1 MIKEERK
8 LNMQKVK
15 ACIIIAIAVLL
26 LIIISI
32 CAKIN
37 KNKNRYKELT
47 ILLNNQFIEL
57 TDEVVIDDNKNIFF
71 SKDDIQNFFDATI
84 YYNEAEKELI
94 TTYNTHVAL
103 LKVDEEYA
111 EINDETIKLNGKLYE
126 TKNDVYMPILDL
138 AEVYDLEINY
148 SSKSNRIIMDSITK
162 QKTEATVMKRN
173 HVKTRKGIFGKKL
186 EKVIIGDKL
195 VVIENDGKYKK
206 VRTAL
211 GNIGYIKED
220 KLSAEKKIR
229 EDKKYNLKEINVYR
243 NYSNISGIYDNI
255 EKIDDK
261 KLNVVVPTFF
271 YLEKNSKVLDKTT
284 STTATYSVYKNWVD
298 SNNLQI
304 LPTFSNNESV
314 SNNLLSYS
322 QRSSVINDLRTKVL
336 KYNYTGIN
344 IEFNS
349 INDVNSFYRFILE
362 LVPRFKEEGLLVAV
376 TLNNN
381 LDKSRLEGVVDYIL
395 EK

>member
-15 ACIIIAIAVLL
+15 ACIIIAIAILL

-195 VVIENDGKYKK
+195 IVIENDGKYKK

-336 KYNYTGIN
+336 KYNYAGIN

>member
-15 ACIIIAIAVLL
+15 ACIIIAIAILL

-336 KYNYTGIN
+336 KYNYAGIN

-381 LDKSRLEGVVDYIL
+381 LDKSRLEGVVDYLL

>member
-15 ACIIIAIAVLL
+15 ACIIIAIAILL

-220 KLSAEKKIR
+220 ILSAEKKIR

-336 KYNYTGIN
+336 KYNYAGIN

>member
-336 KYNYTGIN
+336 KYNYAGIN

>member
-8 LNMQKVK
+8 LNMQKVRG
-15 ACIIIAIAVLL
+15 CIIIAVA
-26 LIIISI
+26 IILVIMICICSKIS
-32 CAKIN
+32 

-47 ILLNNQFIEL
+47 ILLNNEFIEL
-57 TDEVVIDDNKNIFF
+57 LDEPIIDDNKNIFF
-71 SKDDIQNFFDATI
+71 SKDDIQKLFDGTI
-84 YYNEAEKELI
+84 YYNQAEKELI

-111 EINDETIKLNGKLYE
+111 EINDETVKLNGKLYE
-126 TKNDVYMPILDL
+126 TKNEVYIPITDL
-138 AEVYDLEINY
+138 SDVYDLEIKY
-148 SSKSNRIIMDSITK
+148 SEKSNRIIMDSTTK
-162 QKTEATVMKRN
+162 AKVEATVMKRN
-173 HVKTRKGIFGKKL
+173 KIETKKGLFGVKL

-195 VVIENDGKYKK
+195 IIIETDGNYKK

-211 GNIGYIKED
+211 GNIGYIKTN
-220 KLSAEKKIR
+220 KLSEEKVIR
-229 EDKKYNLKEINVYR
+229 EDVKNELAKINVYR
-243 NYSNISGIYDNI
+243 NYSNISGVYDSVENV
-255 EKIDDK
+255 DSK
-261 KLNVVVPTFF
+261 KLNVVTPTFF

-284 STTATYSVYKNWVD
+284 SSTATYSIYKNWAD
-298 SNNLQI
+298 NNGLKI
-304 LPTFSNNESV
+304 LPTFSNNDSV

-322 QRSSVINDLRTKVL
+322 QRSTVINDLKTKLL
-336 KYNYTGIN
+336 KYNYIGVN
-344 IEFNS
+344 IELNS
-349 INDVNSFYRFILE
+349 INDVNSFYRFVLE

>member
-15 ACIIIAIAVLL
+15 ACIIIAIAILL

-173 HVKTRKGIFGKKL
+173 YVKTRKGIFGKKL

-195 VVIENDGKYKK
+195 IVIENDGKYKK

-336 KYNYTGIN
+336 KYNYAGIN

>member
-8 LNMQKVK
+8 LNMLKVRR
-15 ACIIIAIAVLL
+15 CIIIAVAILL
-26 LIIISI
+26 LIVICI

-37 KNKNRYKELT
+37 KNKNRYNKLT
-47 ILLNNQFIEL
+47 ILLNNEFIEL
-57 TDEVVIDDNKNIFF
+57 SDEVVIDDDKNIFF
-71 SKDDIQNFFDATI
+71 SKDDIQKLFDPTI
-84 YYNEAEKELI
+84 YYNQAEKELI

-126 TKNDVYMPILDL
+126 TKNEVYMPITDL
-138 AEVYDLEINY
+138 ADVYDLDINY
-148 SSKSNRIIMDSITK
+148 SLKSNRIIMDTTTK
-162 QKTEATVMKRN
+162 EKVEATVMKRDYIET
-173 HVKTRKGIFGKKL
+173 KKGLFGSRL

-195 VVIENDGKYKK
+195 VIIESDGKYKK

-211 GNIGYIKED
+211 GNIGYINAK
-220 KLSAEKKIR
+220 KLSEEKVIR
-229 EDKKYNLKEINVYR
+229 ENENRNLQEINVYR

-255 EKIDDK
+255 EKVDDK
-261 KLNVVVPTFF
+261 KLNVVIPIFF
-271 YLEKNSKVLDKTT
+271 YIDKNSKVLDKTT

-298 SNNLQI
+298 NNNLQI
-304 LPTFSNNESV
+304 LPTVSNNESV

-322 QRSSVINDLRTKVL
+322 QRSMAINDLRTKVL
-336 KYNYTGIN
+336 KYNYKGIN
-344 IEFNS
+344 IEFDS

-381 LDKSRLEGVVDYIL
+381 LDKSRLEDVVDYIL

>member
-15 ACIIIAIAVLL
+15 ACIIIAIAILL

-336 KYNYTGIN
+336 KYNYAGIN